1 MHTLRAIMTLFT
13 PHLARRVLVCLL
25 MLGTAAAHGQSVTT
39 RTNVVQKASLLL
51 AQNVTG
57 KVNIEVMVVH
67 ASNAHNRVDPALQP
81 VMQHLRF
88 TNFKGFKMLS
98 KEESGIGP
106 SQDHTYSVAGGRR
119 LKVRLLER
127 DAKRAK
133 IRIEMFN
140 AKNKILDTTVSIH
153 RNKSFMVAG
162 PKHEGGVLVLPL
174 TARY

>member
-1 MHTLRAIMTLFT
+1 MMKMIRNTMKGL
-13 PHLARRVLVCLL
+13 
-25 MLGTAAAHGQSVTT
+25 SVTVRQIVLGVT
-39 RTNVVQKASLLL
+39 VMLLTPTAFGQAVPANTLQRQAVYL

-67 ASNAHNRVDPALQP
+67 ASNTHERVDPALQP

-88 TNFKGFKMLS
+88 LNFKGFKMLS
-98 KEESGIGP
+98 KEAKGIGP
-106 SQDHTYSVAGGRR
+106 NQDHTYTVAGGRR
-119 LKVRLLER
+119 VKVRLIER

-174 TARY
+174 TAR

>member
-1 MHTLRAIMTLFT
+1 MHTLGDIMNSVT
-13 PHLARRVLVCLL
+13 PKFLRRMFVCLV
-25 MLGTAAAHGQSVTT
+25 MLCTASAYGQSVTT
-39 RTNVVQKASLLL
+39 RSHVVEKSSILL
-51 AQNVTG
+51 AQNVSG

-98 KEESGIGP
+98 KEDSGIGP
-106 SQDHTYSVAGGRR
+106 SQDHVYSVAGGRR
-119 LKVRLLER
+119 LKIRLIER

>member
-1 MHTLRAIMTLFT
+1 MKGMKFAMAGIKVYIRQLALFM
-13 PHLARRVLVCLL
+13 VLGLL
-25 MLGTAAAHGQSVTT
+25 GSSAMAQSVSVSTKA
-39 RTNVVQKASLLL
+39 RQSVQL
-51 AQNVTG
+51 AQNVSG
-57 KVNIEVMVVH
+57 KVSIEVMVVH
-67 ASNAHNRVDPALQP
+67 ASNSHNQVDPSLQP

-88 TNFKGFKMLS
+88 LNFKGFQMLS
-98 KEESGIGP
+98 KESHGVALG
-106 SQDHTYSVAGGRR
+106 QDHTYNVAGGRR
-119 LKVRLLER
+119 VKIRLKER

-133 IRIEMFN
+133 IRIEMYN

>member
-1 MHTLRAIMTLFT
+1 MKGKMGTMNKLGANIRRLV
-13 PHLARRVLVCLL
+13 LAVAVILL
-25 MLGTAAAHGQSVTT
+25 SPVAMGQSVPANALQ
-39 RTNVVQKASLLL
+39 RQPIQL
-51 AQNVTG
+51 AQTVSG

-67 ASNAHNRVDPALQP
+67 ASNTHNRVDPALQP

-88 TNFKGFKMLS
+88 LNFKGFKMLS
-98 KEESGIGP
+98 KEARGIGTG
-106 SQDHTYSVAGGRR
+106 QEHTYTVAGGRR
-119 LKVRLLER
+119 VKIRLIDR

>member
-1 MHTLRAIMTLFT
+1 MRGTGYIM
-13 PHLARRVLVCLL
+13 RRLSRQIQQWVLL
-25 MLGTAAAHGQSVTT
+25 MGVLCTAPTAFGQAVPANTLQ
-39 RTNVVQKASLLL
+39 RQAVRL
-51 AQNVTG
+51 AQNVSG
-57 KVNIEVMVVH
+57 KVDIEVMVVH
-67 ASNAHNRVDPALQP
+67 ASNAHNRVDPSLQP

-98 KEESGIGP
+98 KEAKGINP

-119 LKVRLLER
+119 LKIKLLER

>member
-1 MHTLRAIMTLFT
+1 MQSTGHTMRRLKLHLKQLVLFAGVMCIA
-13 PHLARRVLVCLL
+13 PISF
-25 MLGTAAAHGQSVTT
+25 GQSVP
-39 RTNVVQKASLLL
+39 AHSLQRQPVRL
-51 AQNVTG
+51 AQNVSG
-57 KVNIEVMVVH
+57 KVDIEVMVVH
-67 ASNAHNRVDPALQP
+67 ASNSHNRVDPSLQP

-98 KEESGIGP
+98 KEAKGINL
-106 SQDHTYSVAGGRR
+106 SQDHTYTVAGGRR
-119 LKVRLLER
+119 LKIKLLER

-162 PKHEGGVLVLPL
+162 PKHDGGVLVLPL